1 MQLDKEKE
9 LKQEQERCR
18 MLARQIAREL
28 APRTVR
34 LTAEYDLLEAALKEE
49 KFVFAPEE
57 EAAELLIVTDPEQAD
72 LTGLESETILLAGRH
87 AEEVAAAAQQ
97 RDQRCGHHQAG
108 GGRHQPPTVRSGRLL
123 LLGRFGHSGHDAVCE
138 AGGGQRLRCQ
148 RFAQVLIKFIELG
161 DHRCPSSP
169 ADLTGAAAE
178 RFPAPDKIS
187 FRRALARLMRDFT
200 VPSLTASAAAISL

>member
-9 LKQEQERCR
+9 LKREQERCR

-34 LTAEYDLLEAALKEE
+34 LTAGYDLLEAALKEE

-72 LTGLESETILLAGRH
+72 LTGLESKTILLAGRH

-97 RDQRCGHHQAG
+97 LAGQGYYRSFRWKCRDRSMANALFCRQAEAPETAALIG
-108 GGRHQPPTVRSGRLL
+108 GYEQEVAYLHEQTLRAEKVSTETV
-123 LLGRFGHSGHDAVCE
+123 ATIE
-138 AGGGQRLRCQ
+138 RLR
-148 RFAQVLIKFIELG
+148 
-161 DHRCPSSP
+161 S
-169 ADLTGAAAE
+169 DL
-178 RFPAPDKIS
+178 
-187 FRRALARLMRDFT
+187 ALSR
-200 VPSLTASAAAISL
+200 SHEQ